1 MMKLFGQR
9 QLFSI
14 GLGNALS
21 DCGCKEAFIHTDRNL
36 VRTGDEN
43 GEKEKHT
50 C

>member
-1 MMKLFGQR
+1 MKLFGQR

-14 GLGNALS
+14 SLGNALS

-43 GEKEKHT
+43 GEKEKDT